1 MVDPQWFYIIFGTVV
16 VLVGGLMWWA
26 GALKNKNK

>member
-16 VLVGGLMWWA
+16 VAVAGLMWWA
-26 GALKNKNK
+26 GVFKKS